1 MSSYLK
7 RGVSVLAC
15 AALIACA
22 DPSVPKS
29 GVTDSDLS
37 NANMTPESW
46 LTYGGDYKEQ
56 RHSRLTNITQDNV
69 ADLGVAWTFDLS
81 TGRGVESTPIVHD
94 GVMYVT
100 SAWSIVHALDAVT
113 GEEIWSYDPQVSGE
127 DAIKGCC
134 DVVNR
139 GVAIYDGKVYLG
151 VFDGRLEA
159 LDAKTDTP
167 RLR

>member
-1 MSSYLK
+1 
-7 RGVSVLAC
+7 
-15 AALIACA
+15 
-22 DPSVPKS
+22 
-29 GVTDSDLS
+29 
-37 NANMTPESW
+37 MTPESW